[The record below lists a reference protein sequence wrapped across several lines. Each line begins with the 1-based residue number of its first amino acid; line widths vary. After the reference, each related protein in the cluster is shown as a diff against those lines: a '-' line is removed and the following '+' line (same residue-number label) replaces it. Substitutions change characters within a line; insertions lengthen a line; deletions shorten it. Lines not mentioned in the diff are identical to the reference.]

1 MAAEAAPSRSNVGL
15 HPALARIKR
24 NLPKVARS
32 LGFDARVTSGY
43 RSPAKQRWLYNR
55 WLQGLQAY
63 PVAPPGTSDHE
74 RGLALDVVS
83 TDTGKL
89 VALLTEVGLF
99 WAGESDPVHFS
110 LVSRRGE
117 ATAKSGATASWTSEV
132 SSSIPSFL
140 DYIPGLGSLTSIVRD
155 PWGVVKER
163 GEQLLTAILGPF

>member
-1 MAAEAAPSRSNVGL
+1 MPL
-15 HPALARIKR
+15 HPALTRIRR

-32 LGFDARVTSGY
+32 LGFDARVTSAY

-55 WLQGLQAY
+55 WLAGLQAY

-83 TDTGKL
+83 TDTNKL
-89 VALLTEVGLF
+89 VSLLTGAGLF
-99 WAGESDPVHFS
+99 WAGQDDPVHFS

-117 ATAKSGATASWTSEV
+117 ATAKSAKKGSWTQDV

-155 PWGVVKER
+155 PWGVAKE
-163 GEQLLTAILGPF
+163 GAEQLLSAILGPF